1 MIGEANYI
9 AIEFYL
15 TIIFLV
21 IEKKEEMRVGWCE
34 ESVGCWG
41 WKVRVVCDLIESVGW
56 LQKVRAERQ
65 WLSGVLRGG
74 AWTHQRWSN
83 YQVGLL

>member
-34 ESVGCWG
+34 ESV
-41 WKVRVVCDLIESVGW
+41 
-56 LQKVRAERQ
+56 
-65 WLSGVLRGG
+65 
-74 AWTHQRWSN
+74 WS
-83 YQVGLL
+83 

>member
-21 IEKKEEMRVGWCE
+21 IEKMEEMRVGWCE
-34 ESVGCWG
+34 EGVCGLD
-41 WKVRVVCDLIESVGW
+41 WKVGVDCDVMKRVGW

-74 AWTHQRWSN
+74 AWRCQRRSN

>member
-21 IEKKEEMRVGWCE
+21 IEKKEEMRVGWRE
-34 ESVGCWG
+34 ESG
-41 WKVRVVCDLIESVGW
+41 
-56 LQKVRAERQ
+56 
-65 WLSGVLRGG
+65 
-74 AWTHQRWSN
+74 
-83 YQVGLL
+83 